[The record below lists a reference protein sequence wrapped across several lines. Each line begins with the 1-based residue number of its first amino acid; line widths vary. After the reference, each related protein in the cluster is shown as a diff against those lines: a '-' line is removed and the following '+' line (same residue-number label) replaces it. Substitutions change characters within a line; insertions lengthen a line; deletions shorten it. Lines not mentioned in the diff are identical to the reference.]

1 MLTHSEIKNYIQKK
15 IWDGIVYK
23 YATKDDIV
31 KFLDTYEDSSN
42 YEELSDY
49 EKLDYRLFRTL
60 IEDHFDIYDEQMHF
74 DYVYTECF
82 LEDYG
87 WEIYAKQYIK
97 SAA

>member
-31 KFLDTYEDSSN
+31 KFLDTYED
-42 YEELSDY
+42 D
-49 EKLDYRLFRTL
+49 
-60 IEDHFDIYDEQMHF
+60 FDIYDHPKHF

-82 LEDYG
+82 LEEYG